1 MTSAGLLRK
10 TVVLCAAAAVASA
23 ILGTLTGHL
32 DQGLGVAAGLMLG
45 SLNGYLLQG
54 LMARGTPF
62 VAASLLRILFF
73 SSLILTAALIF
84 RSDAWTLA
92 LGIGCAQ
99 LAMVAVGI
107 RQGIRA

>member
-32 DQGLGVAAGLMLG
+32 AQGLGVAAGLMLG

-54 LMARGTPF
+54 LMARGAPF

-84 RSDAWTLA
+84 RSSAWTIA

-107 RQGIRA
+107 RQGIRT

>member
-1 MTSAGLLRK
+1 MTSAGLLRR
-10 TVVLCAAAAVASA
+10 TVVVCAIAAVSA
-23 ILGTLTGHL
+23 AVIGTVTGHAG
-32 DQGLGVAAGLMLG
+32 QGIGVAAGLMLG

-73 SSLILTAALIF
+73 SSVVLIAALMF
-84 RSDAWTLA
+84 HNNAWTLA

-99 LAMVAVGI
+99 LAMVGVGV

>member
-1 MTSAGLLRK
+1 MTPAGLLRR
-10 TVVLCAAAAVASA
+10 TVVVCVIAAIWAAA
-23 ILGTLTGHL
+23 IGTVTGHPG
-32 DQGLGVAAGLMLG
+32 QGIGVAAGLMLG

-73 SSLILTAALIF
+73 SSIVLIAALIF
-84 RSDAWTLA
+84 RSNAWTLA

-99 LAMVAVGI
+99 LAMVGVGL